1 MDSSVAAWQED
12 ARRAFQFIAT
22 LYEQAQTAWEDAQGF
37 FEEDQW
43 TTQCGNGAGGL
54 AMSMSDLREWPFAH
68 LKVMGAYRPDEPDE
82 ASEGTSALFGIIFH
96 DTKRIGPQCVAGTFA
111 WSDAK
116 ANCDHWAM
124 HAAFG
129 GDVTPGWVGTF
140 EVGPGPIHVAKP
152 TAKAKKQRPGVEE
165 IRWFE
170 IPLAALNSAERLRE
184 VVSAA
189 QAMVNG
195 DDSKALAILSE
206 IEKVPAAG

>member
-1 MDSSVAAWQED
+1 MDKSVAAWQED

-22 LYEQAQTAWEDAQGF
+22 LYEQAQTAWDDAQGF

-43 TTQCGNGAGGL
+43 TTTSGNGATGL
-54 AMSMSDLREWPFAH
+54 AMSTSDLRKWPFAY
-68 LKVMGAYRPDEPDE
+68 LKAMGAWPTEKDD
-82 ASEGTSALFGIIFH
+82 ASEGTGALFGIIFY
-96 DTKRIGPQCVAGTFA
+96 DSKRRGPQCVAGTWA

-124 HAAFG
+124 LAAFG
-129 GDVTPGWVGTF
+129 GDVSPVWADAF
-140 EVGPGPIHVAKP
+140 DLGPGPIHVSKP
-152 TAKAKKQRPGVEE
+152 TSKARKLRPGVEQ

-189 QAMVNG
+189 QAMVVG
-195 DDSKALAILSE
+195 DDTKALNLLSE
-206 IEKVPAAG
+206 VEKLPAAQ